1 MAHIKLKYLE
11 SLSSLRKWKEFCSW
25 ADFQNH
31 HFRKYEYSVDQ
42 EWLVEVISH
51 RVPEMMTWDHVPIEC
66 GQEAGGKILYTR
78 HTAMYLVKIP
88 L

>member
-1 MAHIKLKYLE
+1 MPYIKLKYLE
-11 SLSSLRKWKEFCSW
+11 SLSSLQKWKEFCFW
-25 ADFQNH
+25 VDFQNH

-42 EWLVEVISH
+42 GSPVKVISH
-51 RVPEMMTWDHVPIEC
+51 RVPEMMTSDHVPIEY

-88 L
+88 S